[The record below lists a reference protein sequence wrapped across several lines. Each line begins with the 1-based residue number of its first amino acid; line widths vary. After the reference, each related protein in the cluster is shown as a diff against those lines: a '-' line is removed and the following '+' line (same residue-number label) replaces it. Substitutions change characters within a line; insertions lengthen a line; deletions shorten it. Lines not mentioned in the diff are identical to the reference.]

1 MKLKCYK
8 ISCNQRPIIRFDYD
22 EIEKDSF
29 CLEHLVERLEY
40 IIKNEYW
47 HILEK
52 IKKIIP
58 IFNF

>member
-1 MKLKCYK
+1 MKCYK
-8 ISCNQRPIIRFDYD
+8 ADCNVKAIIRFEY
-22 EIEKDSF
+22 EVHKEPY

-40 IIKNEYW
+40 IKENEFF
-47 HILEK
+47 HLISE